1 MEYDLDDY
9 QTRVLSQMYRS
20 YEKWTKENKKYKG
33 NSVLFSALKMTK
45 NSRHDFLR
53 TTAEEYID
61 KPTAS
66 YLIKLG
72 LIRKTDEG
80 DKYAFTGKGLEYTE
94 VEILGKTNY
103 FNALDEEYF
112 NIFEDISISD
122 RERIILMTM
131 VAMRAFSEK
140 AAIDLK
146 EAAGVQDHWWE
157 VMLIIND
164 MLIKHEVIK
173 VSNSLRAIE
182 IKSGIEHPASHII
195 RHSDRL
201 PRATKGLFGK
211 TGNNAYY
218 LSIAIG
224 NKIYAE
230 KLTDILE
237 LIFGENRDSLMLSE
251 ISSEMRSF
259 CRIHGIDILNS
270 LEENYFDA
278 NYDEYITEGF
288 DLLRMKYLNQSYE

>member
-1 MEYDLDDY
+1 MEYDLNDY

-20 YEKWTKENKKYKG
+20 YEKWIKENKKYKG

-45 NSRHDFLR
+45 NSRHEFLR

-66 YLIKLG
+66 RLVEIG
-72 LIRKTDEG
+72 LIRKTDEH

-94 VEILGKTNY
+94 VEILHNTNY

-112 NIFEDISISD
+112 NIFEDVSISD

-131 VAMRAFSEK
+131 VAMRTFSEK
-140 AAIDLK
+140 ATIDLK
-146 EAAGVQDHWWE
+146 EAAEVQDQWWDI
-157 VMLIIND
+157 MLTIND
-164 MLIKHEVIK
+164 VLIKHEIIK
-173 VSNSLRAIE
+173 ASSSLRTIE

-201 PRATKGLFGK
+201 PRATKGIFGK

-218 LSIAIG
+218 LSIAVG

-230 KLTDILE
+230 RLADILE
-237 LIFGENRDSLMLSE
+237 LIFRENRDPLMWSE

-259 CRIHGIDILNS
+259 CRIYGIEVLNS

-288 DLLRMKYLNQSYE
+288 YLSRIKYLDQSYE